1 MADSVKKAKAIRVS
15 KLGAFT
21 RKKNHLTQLLEG
33 GANSIKLKEV
43 YGDLSTAFKELEAA
57 QENLLVELPEDG
69 LEAELL
75 YLDAPAVAL
84 SDLDLRVSTSAQTEK
99 QGQLQ
104 QQSEADE
111 ALKRQKFEGAQASLK
126 AKIEGFGKPS
136 ANLLVSK
143 LRKGASIGR
152 FVGQLV
158 SQSIYGNK
166 F

>member
-1 MADSVKKAKAIRVS
+1 MRMADSVKKAKAIRVS
-15 KLGAFT
+15 KLGTST

-43 YGDLSTAFKELEAA
+43 YGDLSAAFKELEAA

-84 SDLDLRVSTSAQTEK
+84 SDLDLRVSTAAQTEK
-99 QGQLQ
+99 EGQLQ

-111 ALKRQKFEGAQASLK
+111 ALK
-126 AKIEGFGKPS
+126 
-136 ANLLVSK
+136 
-143 LRKGASIGR
+143 
-152 FVGQLV
+152 
-158 SQSIYGNK
+158 
-166 F
+166 